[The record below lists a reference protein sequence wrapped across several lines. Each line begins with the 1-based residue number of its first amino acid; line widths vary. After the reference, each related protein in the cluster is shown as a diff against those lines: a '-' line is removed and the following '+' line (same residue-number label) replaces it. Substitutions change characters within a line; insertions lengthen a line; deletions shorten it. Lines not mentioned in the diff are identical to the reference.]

1 MEFRF
6 YGCESVFGYRKTFTM
21 EPHPIDAAFAPI
33 TNQAWAQVEHQ
44 AEAISYERF
53 ALRHHPAQ
61 REELLFFRGYAG
73 ENANYGFGVHQSNG
87 SGYCSQEK
95 MMDEPDP
102 QIFEIFWEPENT
114 QFSAGTSDDVRA
126 KVRFNDPGS
135 FSGSLVWNTR
145 YLEITNAGESWSPED
160 AVVTGMLRRY
170 DSNTATLLALR
181 VEHLREWLEK
191 RIWKTPP

>member
-1 MEFRF
+1 
-6 YGCESVFGYRKTFTM
+6 
-21 EPHPIDAAFAPI
+21 
-33 TNQAWAQVEHQ
+33 
-44 AEAISYERF
+44 
-53 ALRHHPAQ
+53 
-61 REELLFFRGYAG
+61 
-73 ENANYGFGVHQSNG
+73 
-87 SGYCSQEK
+87 
-95 MMDEPDP
+95 MDEPDP